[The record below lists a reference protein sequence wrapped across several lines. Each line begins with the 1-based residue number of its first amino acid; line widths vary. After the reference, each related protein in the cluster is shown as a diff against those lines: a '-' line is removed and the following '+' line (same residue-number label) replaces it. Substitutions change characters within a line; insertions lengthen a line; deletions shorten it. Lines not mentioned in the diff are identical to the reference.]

1 MTISRLNSGRKV
13 FLGSVLLSLM
23 CALATAGVACESLQE
38 RQENI
43 CGNKVT
49 EPENSEDCDADRTAS
64 RRCGAPSTT
73 GACRWLCDYPRGD
86 IQCPPE
92 WGCGLDG
99 ICRKSTGLSNAPI
112 SIAGSG
118 TVRLFRGDFDG
129 DGRMDIASSGL
140 NSIDVFF
147 LTTEGFVER
156 SVALPNGKGL
166 PSVGDVNGDGISDIA
181 IAYERSVGVLLGQES
196 RSFVVES
203 RPIAYTSADVTE
215 LVPLGAYLN
224 GNAILALGSN
234 NLGQP
239 TAAGLFLKDDGG
251 YEQSAVPLGALP
263 GMPEGTLATTGT
275 TSNGVQCAH
284 IAMEVRGVLSRLV
297 MISYC
302 EPGSVMPNMIADLAG
317 TPWGGTYFADADGN
331 GTKDIFF
338 GDEDGGNVQLRV
350 IRDVLTSTPQAPEN
364 LIAVGTSPCDP
375 FNPELAGPPLAIGD
389 VNGDKYAD
397 LVDSRG
403 VLLYDPLNPSPPAFV
418 RKCLALKDSDPSNPM
433 AKDISW
439 EQAIIADFDGDGR
452 NDVLASR
459 KYANQDPSQRQGTLD
474 LWMWHSEGLVT
485 VPIVINAPVAKFVG
499 GDING
504 DSITDAAYWIE
515 PPPSMGNEPR
525 MPSSIFVMFG
535 NPQALPSPPQIIGRA
550 RDIENLAIGRVL
562 GKNAAS
568 EHDGLADL
576 LILGSV
582 PAMGMGKPI
591 TIIQGNNTR
600 YPVAPLPIR
609 DGSSGQGNGGSD
621 LIYQV
626 FVSDFG
632 AAHCPPPND
641 PSMLSAAEEPLNVL
655 ALGDNSIW
663 RAGCYGNASSF
674 ALDKGLNLHDHT
686 CLFAP
691 VDAATDAERDP
702 QTGALSHS
710 ELALFLKSPTKSSLP
725 NNAFNY
731 GVGTLKYDLP
741 GKSFT
746 ALDDQLTPIDSQ
758 IYLPNETRP
767 NVPYDIADIDANGK
781 RDVILT
787 AQSDPPGTT
796 RIRIYWDGYR
806 PTDGESA
813 EKSSV
818 WDFPPPKSGIQLMGP
833 NAIKGIA
840 AINLDNDP
848 YKELAILT
856 LNEVYLLKFNR
867 PEVEAGAPD
876 PFVLVPDEPLKL
888 FDATK
893 PVFTKLGGGEA
904 LLVLDANSDG
914 IDDLA
919 VADVGKLLLY
929 LGQEQ
934 SK

>member
-13 FLGSVLLSLM
+13 FLGSVLLSLL
-23 CALATAGVACESLQE
+23 CALATSSIACESLQE

-112 SIAGSG
+112 AIAGSG

-129 DGRMDIASSGL
+129 DGRHDIASSGL
-140 NSIDVFF
+140 NSTDVFF

-156 SVALPNGKGL
+156 SITLPNGKGL

-181 IAYERSVGVLLGQES
+181 IAYERSVGVLVGQES
-196 RSFVVES
+196 RSFVVDS
-203 RPIAYTSADVTE
+203 RPIAYTSANTTE
-215 LVPLGAYLN
+215 LVPLGAYLVSN
-224 GNAILALGSN
+224 VILALGSDGM
-234 NLGQP
+234 GQQ
-239 TAAGLFLKDDGG
+239 TVTGLLLKDDGG
-251 YEQSAVPLGALP
+251 YDQMPVALGVLP
-263 GMPEGTLATTGT
+263 GKPEGVIATTGSA
-275 TSNGVQCAH
+275 SNNAKCAH
-284 IAMEVRGVLSRLV
+284 IATEFRSFTSRLV
-297 MISYC
+297 MISSC
-302 EPGSVMPNMIADLAG
+302 EPGSTVPKVIADLAG
-317 TPWGGTYFADADGN
+317 TPWGGAYFADADGN
-331 GTKDIFF
+331 GTKDVFF

-350 IRDVLTSTPQAPEN
+350 VRDVLTATPQAPEN
-364 LIAVGTSPCDP
+364 LVSAGTSPCDP
-375 FNPELAGPPLAIGD
+375 VNPELAGPPLAIGD
-389 VNGDKYAD
+389 VNGDNYAD
-397 LVDSRG
+397 IVDSRG
-403 VLLYDPLNPSPPAFV
+403 VLVHDPMNPSPSAFV

-439 EQAIIADFDGDGR
+439 DQAIIADFDGDGR

-459 KYANQDPSQRQGTLD
+459 KYAKQDPSQRQGTLD
-474 LWMWHSEGLVT
+474 LWLWHSEGLVT
-485 VPIVINAPVAKFVG
+485 VPIVINAPVAGFVG

-515 PPPSMGNEPR
+515 PPPTMANEPR
-525 MPSSIFVMFG
+525 MPSAIFVMFG
-535 NPQALPSPPQIIGRA
+535 NPKALPSPPQLIGRV

-562 GKNAAS
+562 GKNAATENDS
-568 EHDGLADL
+568 LADL
-576 LILGSV
+576 LVLGA
-582 PAMGMGKPI
+582 PRAMGMDKPI

-609 DGSSGQGNGGSD
+609 DGSVGQGNGGSD

-626 FVSDFG
+626 VVSDFG

-641 PSMLSAAEEPLNVL
+641 PNMLSAEEDPFNVL

-691 VDAATDAERDP
+691 VDRVQLDPDAGTPLR
-702 QTGALSHS
+702 T
-710 ELALFLKSPTKSSLP
+710 ELALFLKTPTRTMPPDNQSG
-725 NNAFNY
+725 F
-731 GVGTLKYDLP
+731 GIGTLKYDHNK
-741 GKSFT
+741 KSFSKLEDPLIS
-746 ALDDQLTPIDSQ
+746 LDPN
-758 IYLPNETRP
+758 IYLPNMTHY
-767 NVPYDIADIDANGK
+767 NVPYDIADVDGNGQ

-787 AQSDPPGTT
+787 AQGAPPRIWIYWNGDGTT
-796 RIRIYWDGYR
+796 
-806 PTDGESA
+806 TDTSL
-813 EKSSV
+813 EKGSTF
-818 WDFPPPKSGIQLMGP
+818 WDFVPPDGDMMPMAPNVIQ
-833 NAIKGIA
+833 GIA
-840 AINLDNDP
+840 AINLDSDIE
-848 YKELAILT
+848 KELAILT
-856 LNEVYLLKFNR
+856 LNAVYLLKFKR
-867 PEVEAGAPD
+867 PLLDGG
-876 PFVLVPDEPLKL
+876 VPDRNPHIAELPLAPFDSNKRKL
-888 FDATK
+888 TE
-893 PVFTKLGGGEA
+893 LGGGEA

-919 VADVGKLLLY
+919 VADVGKLLIY

-934 SK
+934 AK